1 MGRKFA
7 SLKKVYEFAKDL
19 YPKIAQIF
27 KTLLICPA
35 SSAIVEHGFSL
46 MNMQMNKLLSSMKI
60 QTLDALMWI
69 YCEYDITDQDADD
82 IVKVWFKNGNQWLA
96 MTSMKICTWTF
107 S

>member
-1 MGRKFA
+1 MKEVYQFA
-7 SLKKVYEFAKDL
+7 TDV
-19 YPKIAQIF
+19 YPKIEQIF

-60 QTLDALMWI
+60 KTSDALMWI
-69 YCEYDITDQDADD
+69 YYEYDITDQDADE
-82 IVKVWFKNGNQWLA
+82 IVKVWFKNGNQRVA
-96 MTSMKICTWTF
+96 MTSMKICTWAF